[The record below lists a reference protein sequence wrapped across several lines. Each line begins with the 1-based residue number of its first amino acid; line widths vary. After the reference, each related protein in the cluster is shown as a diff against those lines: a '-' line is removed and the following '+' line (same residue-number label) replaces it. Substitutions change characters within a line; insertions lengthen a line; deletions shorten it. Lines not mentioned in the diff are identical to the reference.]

1 MSGISRMLSTINE
14 RYYRSIKVLIT
25 ALLGLMIIP
34 VVLQIISRFVEFI
47 PRYIWTEEAARFCFV
62 WMIMIGSIIA
72 VREGTHFDVDL
83 FPDIKSVKWKSAF
96 RMLVQT
102 FMLLMAL
109 VFIVY
114 GYDFAHLGYAQSSET
129 MGINMLSIYIAF
141 PIAGISWMLFILE
154 KLIEEFGIMRS
165 GVREA
170 RS

>member
-1 MSGISRMLSTINE
+1 MLTTMNA
-14 RYYRSIKVLIT
+14 RYFRSLKVLLT

-34 VVLQIISRFVEFI
+34 VVLQILSRFVEFI

-83 FPDIKSVKWKSAF
+83 FPNIESAKWKSVF

-102 FMLLMAL
+102 FMLLMAF

-114 GYDFAHLGYAQSSET
+114 GYDFARLGYAQSSET

-141 PIAGISWMLFILE
+141 PIAGVSWMFFILE
-154 KLIEEFGIMRS
+154 NLIKDFGVMKSRT
-165 GVREA
+165 GETQL
-170 RS
+170 

>member
-1 MSGISRMLSTINE
+1 MNGFLRMLSTVNA
-14 RYYRSIKVLIT
+14 RYYRSLKVLLT

-34 VVLQIISRFVEFI
+34 VVLQILSRFVEFI

-83 FPDIKSVKWKSAF
+83 FPNIESAKWKSVF
-96 RMLVQT
+96 RLIVQT
-102 FMLLMAL
+102 FMMLMAF

-114 GYDFAHLGYAQSSET
+114 GYDFARLGYAQSSET

-141 PIAGISWMLFILE
+141 PITGVSWMLFILE
-154 KLIEEFGIMRS
+154 NLIEDIGIVKSGTGETRS
-165 GVREA
+165 
-170 RS
+170 